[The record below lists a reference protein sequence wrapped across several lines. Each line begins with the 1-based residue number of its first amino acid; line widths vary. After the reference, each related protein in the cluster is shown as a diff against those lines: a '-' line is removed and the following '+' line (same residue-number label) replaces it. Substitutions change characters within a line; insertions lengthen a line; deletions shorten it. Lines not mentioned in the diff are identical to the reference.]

1 VNELAIHIAGFGPK
15 EADNMRRAF
24 GRHNN
29 NLLLEGY
36 FYKFI
41 NGALRRG
48 VSKPDAKKIFNKFS
62 GQYMFPESHAYAF
75 GITAYQMAWLKFHYP
90 LEFYVA
96 IFNQQPMG
104 FYNIETLKEDANR
117 HGIEVLNPNIN
128 KSMDRCVIKDETSFL
143 LGLSNVK
150 GLGTSKVKKIIDVR
164 KHGQTFN
171 SLRDMMWRTAI
182 EKSSIESLIMAGA
195 FDSLIADR
203 KSALW
208 EVGLLHSKRGDQQRL
223 PFPTDQDMPEL
234 APLTRYQ
241 MMMDEYRTMDIYPTG
256 HIMRYIRERISGDIA
271 TSRDIKTL
279 AEGTRVDVVGLV
291 IRRQKPN
298 TDAIFIT
305 LEDEFGHIPIL
316 VWTDIFDKYRLDI
329 MKPVLKISGEIS
341 RRQGSLTIV
350 SMCIR
355 GIGLNDFIPRS
366 KNWM

>member
-1 VNELAIHIAGFGPK
+1 
-15 EADNMRRAF
+15 
-24 GRHNN
+24 
-29 NLLLEGY
+29 
-36 FYKFI
+36 
-41 NGALRRG
+41 
-48 VSKPDAKKIFNKFS
+48 
-62 GQYMFPESHAYAF
+62 
-75 GITAYQMAWLKFHYP
+75 
-90 LEFYVA
+90 
-96 IFNQQPMG
+96 
-104 FYNIETLKEDANR
+104 
-117 HGIEVLNPNIN
+117 
-128 KSMDRCVIKDETSFL
+128 
-143 LGLSNVK
+143 
-150 GLGTSKVKKIIDVR
+150 
-164 KHGQTFN
+164 
-171 SLRDMMWRTAI
+171 MWRTAI

-316 VWTDIFDKYRLDI
+316 VWTDIFVTKREKIRHLNSISSASVEFGNVIFPCSGIVTEPKIGIYIFDKYRLDI